1 LGFKARGFRESGI
14 ISEQQFLSNGSNMS
28 FPDRRT
34 VDVLLTTLLFMGVC
48 SLVYSARRVILV
60 FVVSILFAYLI
71 NPIVRFIEGHSLFFR
86 TLRGPAVVEVYLLL
100 LIFVAIPAR
109 TLVPALLRQTSALR
123 DAVPVL
129 LSDHPDEELVTE
141 VGSRY
146 GWTDLQ
152 EVRLK
157 AFLAGHRDDLRGLV
171 LNAEHQLPT
180 VAQALGSV
188 LVIPI
193 LAIFFLREGGDLANS
208 FILFAS
214 TRGRSEPVRALAE
227 KLDAAMKNY
236 IKAKVILGSLSLV
249 VYSVTMLLCGVP
261 YAVILGI
268 CGGVLDCIPVAG
280 GIVAAAMMISFGVL
294 THSHWI
300 WMSVLLVGWRVAQDY
315 FIAPRVMGR
324 NLEIH
329 PLMAIFGVMAGWEI
343 GGVVGVYLAFPLM
356 AAASVVWRSYISSKS
371 SLHHRPGTYEQ
382 THPPGVLSADKSLR

>member
-1 LGFKARGFRESGI
+1 
-14 ISEQQFLSNGSNMS
+14 MS

-34 VDVLLTTLLFMGVC
+34 VDVLLTTLLFLVVC
-48 SLVYSARRVILV
+48 SLVYSARRVMLV

-86 TLRGPAVVEVYLLL
+86 NLRGPALVEVYLLL
-100 LIFVAIPAR
+100 LILIAIPAR
-109 TLVPALLRQTSALR
+109 TLVPALLRQTSGLR
-123 DAVPVL
+123 VAAPAL
-129 LSDHPDEELVTE
+129 LSDHPDEDLVTE

-157 AFLAGHRDDLRGLV
+157 AFLAGHRDDLRRLV

-180 VAQALGSV
+180 AAQALGFL

-214 TRGRSEPVRALAE
+214 SRGRSESVRELAK
-227 KLDAAMKNY
+227 KLDAALKNY
-236 IKAKVILGSLSLV
+236 IKAKVILSSLSLV
-249 VYSVTMLLCGVP
+249 VYSVTMLLSGVP

-280 GIVAAAMMISFGVL
+280 GIVAAAMMISVGVL

-300 WMSVLLVGWRVAQDY
+300 WMTLLLVGWRVAQDY
-315 FIAPRVMGR
+315 FIAPRIMGR
-324 NLEIH
+324 SLEIH

-343 GGVVGVYLAFPLM
+343 GGVVGIYLALPLM
-356 AAASVVWRSYISSKS
+356 AAASVVSRNYISSKS

-382 THPPGVLSADKSLR
+382 MHPPRVLSADKSFE

>member
-1 LGFKARGFRESGI
+1 
-14 ISEQQFLSNGSNMS
+14 
-28 FPDRRT
+28 
-34 VDVLLTTLLFMGVC
+34 
-48 SLVYSARRVILV
+48 
-60 FVVSILFAYLI
+60 
-71 NPIVRFIEGHSLFFR
+71 
-86 TLRGPAVVEVYLLL
+86 
-100 LIFVAIPAR
+100 
-109 TLVPALLRQTSALR
+109 
-123 DAVPVL
+123 
-129 LSDHPDEELVTE
+129 VTE

-157 AFLAGHRDDLRGLV
+157 AFLAGHRDDLRRLV

-180 VAQALGSV
+180 AAQALGFV

-193 LAIFFLREGGDLANS
+193 LAIFFLREGGDLVNS

-214 TRGRSEPVRALAE
+214 SRGRSESVRALAK
-227 KLDAAMKNY
+227 KLDAAMKSY

-249 VYSVTMLLCGVP
+249 VYSVTMLLSGVP

-280 GIVAAAMMISFGVL
+280 GIVAAAVMISVGVL

-300 WMSVLLVGWRVAQDY
+300 WMSVLLVGWRIGQDY

-329 PLMAIFGVMAGWEI
+329 PLIAIFGVMAGWEI

-356 AAASVVWRSYISSKS
+356 AAASVVWRNYISSKS
-371 SLHHRPGTYEQ
+371 SVHHRDGTYEQ
-382 THPPGVLSADKSLR
+382 MNPAGVLSADKSFE